1 MVKTILKT
9 TVPALVELNVSKNL
23 VGSAMAGSVGG
34 NNAHA
39 ANVVAAIFLACG
51 QVCVQTN
58 FLTFTISPSSLQT
71 KPLWLYFSPK
81 CLFHWLYI
89 RFIALSN
96 AFVYE
101 IHLRL
106 CFSLIHS
113 YTAPQNNPSQFCR
126 MLHKLLVALT
136 V

>member
-51 QVCVQTN
+51 QVCVPTTFVMFAVSPT
-58 FLTFTISPSSLQT
+58 FLQI
-71 KPLWLYFSPK
+71 K
-81 CLFHWLYI
+81 
-89 RFIALSN
+89 
-96 AFVYE
+96 
-101 IHLRL
+101 
-106 CFSLIHS
+106 
-113 YTAPQNNPSQFCR
+113 
-126 MLHKLLVALT
+126 LVAGYISVFFFSNTFVCEMHDRLSYLIFA
-136 V
+136 